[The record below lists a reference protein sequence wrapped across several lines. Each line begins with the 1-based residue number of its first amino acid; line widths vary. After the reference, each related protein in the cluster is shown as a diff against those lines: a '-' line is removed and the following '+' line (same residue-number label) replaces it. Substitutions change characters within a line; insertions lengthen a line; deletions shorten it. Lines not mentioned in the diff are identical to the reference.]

1 MQQVQQEHVTC
12 HAGLCHVS
20 QYTCHV
26 SRDSP
31 VMSLWALLVEHA
43 SAAVMMMVVTS
54 HVTRVLFTRVIVIDI
69 QVS

>member
-1 MQQVQQEHVTC
+1 MHRVQQELVLC
-12 HAGLCHVS
+12 HAGLCQVS

-43 SAAVMMMVVTS
+43 SAAVMMVVVTS
-54 HVTRVLFTRVIVIDI
+54 HVTRVLFARVIVIDI
-69 QVS
+69 QMS